1 MRAGTKDYYEVL
13 GVKRDATFLEIR
25 HSFRKLARQYHPD
38 LATDK
43 LLAEE
48 MFKEINEAYEVLSN
62 PKMKREYDR
71 YFAVEGLWRAH
82 REARGPKK
90 ESTREDRGRGSEKT
104 DFRPYTEE
112 PQFRSYYDRFAGGA
126 RGFADGSYSRTGHED
141 NEHRQKRRRPERGR
155 NIEGELLVTLEEVLN
170 GAVRVLTLGHERGEN
185 HELERVSLRVRINP
199 GVQDGDILRFRTQ
212 GHTGDYGGA
221 PGDLYVKV
229 RYAPH
234 KVFRVAG
241 SDLTCELELAPWE
254 ALFGGKKQVQ
264 TLEGMAAVRIP
275 PGTVARQRLRLRGKG
290 LPDSLGRRGD
300 LYVTIRVRGRLSG
313 LVTALFR
320 R

>member
-13 GVKRDATFLEIR
+13 GVRSDATFLEIR
-25 HSFRKLARQYHPD
+25 HSFRKLARQHHPD

-71 YFAVEGLWRAH
+71 YCAVKDLWRTH
-82 REARGPKK
+82 REGRGPKK
-90 ESTREDRGRGSEKT
+90 ESAREDRGCSENT

-112 PQFRSYYDRFAGGA
+112 PEFRSYYDRFAGGS
-126 RGFADGSYSRTGHED
+126 RGFAEGSDPRSGYQAYEQ
-141 NEHRQKRRRPERGR
+141 EAKRRRPERGR

-170 GAVRVLTLGHERGEN
+170 GTVRVLTLGHERGEN
-185 HELERVSLRVRINP
+185 HELERVSLRVRINA

-212 GHTGDYGGA
+212 GHTGYYGGA

-254 ALFGGKKQVQ
+254 ALFGGKKQVE

-275 PGTVARQRLRLRGKG
+275 SGTVDRQRLRLRGKG

-313 LVTALFR
+313 LVTALFKR
-320 R
+320 